1 MLLEV
6 KNIVKRY
13 GNLTAVNRVN
23 LSVKQGT
30 CLGLL
35 GANGAGKTTL
45 IEIMEDIIDP
55 SEGEILYKGKPRTG
69 SFSQEAGIQFQE
81 TSLLLFI
88 KVKETL
94 DLFKSLYHKSM
105 DVDELIKICHLTD
118 IQNQFNET
126 LSGGQRQRLLLA
138 LAMIN
143 KPEIIFLD
151 EPSTGLD
158 PQARH
163 NLWDIIRS
171 IKQQKKTIILTTH
184 YMEEAQHLCDEIAIM
199 DEGKIIAEGTPREL
213 IKKYCGAATAVIPSN
228 AFKKPIGSLSMK
240 CREIKDS
247 IEIQAEDMNV
257 CLNELLSLGVD
268 LGEMNVRTPDLEDV
282 FLNLTGRKL
291 RA

>member
-1 MLLEV
+1 VLLEV

-13 GNLTAVNRVN
+13 GNLTAVNHVD
-23 LSVKQGT
+23 LSVKEGT

-55 SEGEILYKGKPRTG
+55 TQGEILYKGKPRTA

-88 KVKETL
+88 KVRETL
-94 DLFKSLYHKSM
+94 ELFKSLYHNSM
-105 DVDELIKICHLTD
+105 DIEEVIRICHLSD

-143 KPEIIFLD
+143 NPEIIFLD

-163 NLWDIIRS
+163 NLWDIILS

-199 DEGKIIAEGTPREL
+199 DDGKIIAEGTPAEL
-213 IKKYCGAATAVIPSN
+213 IQKYCGGVTAVIPAT
-228 AFKKPIGSLSMK
+228 AFKKNMGKLSMK
-240 CREIKDS
+240 CREINDS

-257 CLNELLSLGVD
+257 CLNELLSLGID